1 MTLYEELLWRGL
13 IKDFSDPALADKLN
27 NEKLTFYIG
36 TDPTGDSLHIGHLA
50 SFLICNRLQKF
61 GHKPIILIGGA
72 TGLIG
77 DPKPEA
83 ERPMITKEEVL
94 NNCNSLTNQ
103 INKVFGLEVVNNYDW
118 LKDIPFIDYLRDYGK
133 YFPIGYMLN
142 KDIVKRR
149 MEEGITYTEFSY
161 MIMQAADF
169 LWLYENKNCTMQVA
183 GQDQWGN
190 ITAGIELIRRK
201 INGSAYAFTMPL
213 VLKKDG
219 TKFGK
224 TSTGESIWLSK
235 EKTSVYDFYQFF
247 FNIEDDT
254 VIDYLKRFTFL
265 SKVEIDTLELSL
277 KEKPELREASRSLA
291 FEVTKFVHGE
301 EEAFLAETT
310 SKEIFFQGGDSLN
323 MPSIEID
330 INIIAAGI
338 NVLDLL
344 MMVDLIP
351 SKSEGRRLIE
361 QSGLVINKEKVT
373 DYNLIIDESYLSDN
387 YLIIQK
393 GKKSYLKVV
402 GK

>member
-1 MTLYEELLWRGL
+1 MTLYEELIWRGL
-13 IKDFSDPALADKLN
+13 IKDFSDPVLADKLN

-36 TDPTGDSLHIGHLA
+36 IDPTGDSLHIGHFA
-50 SFLICNRLQKF
+50 SILVCKRLLEH
-61 GHKPIILIGGA
+61 GHHPLVLIGGA

-77 DPKPEA
+77 DPKPES
-83 ERPMITKEEVL
+83 ERPMITKEKVL
-94 NNCNSLTNQ
+94 SNCDALTNQ
-103 INKVFGLEVVNNYDW
+103 IKNIFNLDVVNNYDW
-118 LKDIPFIDYLRDYGK
+118 LKDITFIDYLRDYGK

-149 MEEGITYTEFSY
+149 LDEGITYTEFSY

-201 INGSAYAFTMPL
+201 IGGSAYAFTMPL

-247 FNIEDDT
+247 FNIEDDA
-254 VIDYLKRFTFL
+254 VVDYLKRFTFL
-265 SKVEIDTLELSL
+265 NKEELDVLEVSL
-277 KEKPELREASRSLA
+277 KEKPELRSASRALA

-301 EEAFLAETT
+301 EAALVAEAT
-310 SKEIFFQGGDSLN
+310 SKEIFLQGGESIN
-323 MPSIEID
+323 MPSKEID
-330 INIIAAGI
+330 LNIIVAGI
-338 NVLDLL
+338 NVVDLL
-344 MMVDLIP
+344 IAVDLVP

-361 QSGLVINKEKVT
+361 QGGLVINKEKVI
-373 DYNLIIDESYLSDN
+373 DPNLIIDQSYLTDN

-393 GKKSYLKVV
+393 GKKSYYKVV
-402 GK
+402 GN